1 MFNAQKSIKVYV
13 PVEVSFDE
21 KGRMYPRRIHWED
34 GQTYDVDRILD
45 ARPAYAARA
54 GGQGDRYT
62 IRMNNRETHI
72 FFEHNLNYD
81 NSILGRWFVER
92 REV

>member
-1 MFNAQKSIKVYV
+1 MFNAQKAIKVYV

-54 GGQGDRYT
+54 GG
-62 IRMNNRETHI
+62 IR
-72 FFEHNLNYD
+72 FA
-81 NSILGRWFVER
+81 
-92 REV
+92 

>member
-21 KGRMYPRRIHWED
+21 KGRMYPRRIYWED
-34 GQTYDVDRILD
+34 GQTYDVDRIL
-45 ARPAYAARA
+45 
-54 GGQGDRYT
+54 
-62 IRMNNRETHI
+62 
-72 FFEHNLNYD
+72 
-81 NSILGRWFVER
+81 GRWFVER